1 MNIGL
6 ATISLPKRTAIYWD
20 ASWILRNNY
29 GGVEHRRR
37 ALRALS
43 ILARRDPSEHLRRAA
58 GYAVSS
64 LGLDMD
70 ILLLPHDES
79 HRNGPE
85 RADHQDG
92 AA

>member
-6 ATISLPKRTAIYWD
+6 AGIALPKRTAIYWD
-20 ASWILRNNY
+20 ASWMLRNNY
-29 GGVEHRRR
+29 GGVERQRQ

-58 GYAVSS
+58 ECAMIR
-64 LGLDMD
+64 LGLDID
-70 ILLLPHDES
+70 ILPALHDDP
-79 HRNGPE
+79 RGKDPE
-85 RADHQDG
+85 RFPHQDG